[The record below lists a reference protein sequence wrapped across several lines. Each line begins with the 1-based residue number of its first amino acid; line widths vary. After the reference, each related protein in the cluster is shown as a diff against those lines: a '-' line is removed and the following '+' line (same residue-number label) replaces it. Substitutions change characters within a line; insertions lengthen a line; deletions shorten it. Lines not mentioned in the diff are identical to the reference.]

1 MARNRTAGM
10 LQVTDNSVTA
20 INQMAAQIRNELDTL
35 RGLRGPRT
43 VHDRLGVAD
52 PSDGGD
58 AVNLSA
64 LLARETLFHVTLV
77 SMGMNGLAV
86 IAPGRTYTEVA
97 PTLRTRINFATP
109 RAIEVRLI
117 VWGAGTEAGA
127 DKGVALYSFDGDRL
141 CEVTWESQSEG
152 ARVGAYTPISLN
164 ADSGVLLSA
173 KGSSATEN
181 LILRTVHLECRQQAS
196 VP

>member
-10 LQVTDNSVTA
+10 LQVADNSVTS

-35 RGLRGPRT
+35 RGLRGPGT
-43 VHDRLGVAD
+43 VHDRLGVGA
-52 PSDGGD
+52 PSEDGD
-58 AVNLSA
+58 AVNMSA

-77 SMGMNGLAV
+77 SMGMNGLV
-86 IAPGRTYTEVA
+86 VMAPGTSYTEVA

-117 VWGAGTEAGA
+117 IWGFGSEAGA
-127 DKGVALYSFDGDRL
+127 DKGVSLFSFGGEQL